1 MIENPFKEF
10 KEKKVDERKEGEQ
23 KEGEM
28 WKRWQELGR
37 GLFEKLTE
45 DDIKKLEEF
54 VKKLIEE
61 REKRENN

>member
-28 WKRWQELGR
+28 RKRWQELGKE
-37 GLFEKLTE
+37 LFEKTH
-45 DDIKKLEEF
+45 
-54 VKKLIEE
+54 
-61 REKRENN
+61 RG